1 MDPCSGLSRQPFGR
15 MRGTTLPHSSCSQGQ
30 RRPLFQG
37 DRRAGS
43 SPEPTGSPDPASWP
57 GSAPA
62 ESREG
67 GRGVGLPLAHFLPP
81 HLSRPL
87 LLLLS
92 GIVITSD
99 KQPSVLSDKRGS
111 KALACLRPPGLGGCP
126 GWEPGGSRCTH
137 STRQARS
144 RLEQRLYLLWASVS
158 PSVKGG
164 VWLGISRRAL
174 PAGKALTC
182 LMGALRDCPSS
193 LPALPRTRVV
203 QDTRGHG
210 DHSLL
215 IQGGPKCVCAN

>member
-1 MDPCSGLSRQPFGR
+1 MGPEQAGGASEMDPCSGLSRQPFGR

-92 GIVITSD
+92 GVVITSD

-111 KALACLRPPGLGGCP
+111 KALACLRPPGLGGAQA
-126 GWEPGGSRCTH
+126 GSQEAAAAPTPLVR
-137 STRQARS
+137 
-144 RLEQRLYLLWASVS
+144 
-158 PSVKGG
+158 
-164 VWLGISRRAL
+164 
-174 PAGKALTC
+174 PAAVLSNAFTFSGPRFP
-182 LMGALRDCPSS
+182 LR
-193 LPALPRTRVV
+193 
-203 QDTRGHG
+203 
-210 DHSLL
+210 
-215 IQGGPKCVCAN
+215 